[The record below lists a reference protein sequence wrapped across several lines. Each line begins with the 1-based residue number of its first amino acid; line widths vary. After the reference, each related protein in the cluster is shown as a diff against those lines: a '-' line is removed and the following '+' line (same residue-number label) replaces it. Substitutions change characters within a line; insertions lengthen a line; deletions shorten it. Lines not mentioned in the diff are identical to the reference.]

1 MGSAMPT
8 QAEVQAHIERHI
20 QETMVRML
28 EEPAPEVET
37 AILKACKKL
46 LRKHG
51 FLESDAIR
59 SKRHR
64 EEADKEEHTH
74 GPFSADNEEAED
86 EHRCHAWDKNPM
98 GRLFLPVDG
107 LQELAYKGHGPQ
119 AIEKRF
125 REACPDDVCDEELKV
140 MGRLAMADGFRK
152 HAPAP
157 GMAKEAF
164 KKHLASIAGKIKR
177 ESMDDGD
184 WRLFI
189 LVIARL
195 RA

>member
-1 MGSAMPT
+1 MPGMGSAMPT

-28 EEPAPEVET
+28 EEPTPEVET

-59 SKRHR
+59 SKHHR

-74 GPFSADNEEAED
+74 DPFSADNEEAED

-98 GRLFLPVDG
+98 GRLFLLVDE

-119 AIEKRF
+119 VIEKRF
-125 REACPDDVCDEELKV
+125 REACSDDVCDEELKV
-140 MGRLAMADGFRK
+140 MGRLVMADGFRK
-152 HAPAP
+152 HASAL
-157 GMAKEAF
+157 GMTKEAF
-164 KKHLASIAGKIKR
+164 KKHLASIADKIKR
-177 ESMDDGD
+177 ESMDDED
-184 WRLFI
+184 
-189 LVIARL
+189 
-195 RA
+195 